1 VKFDCEV
8 IGLPQPTLEWFKDG
22 VLVEKSDQIQIE
34 SRKSLNTLIIKDLK
48 VENAGRYV
56 MKAKNESGE
65 AECSVILNVDG
76 NF

>member
-1 VKFDCEV
+1 MKFDCEV